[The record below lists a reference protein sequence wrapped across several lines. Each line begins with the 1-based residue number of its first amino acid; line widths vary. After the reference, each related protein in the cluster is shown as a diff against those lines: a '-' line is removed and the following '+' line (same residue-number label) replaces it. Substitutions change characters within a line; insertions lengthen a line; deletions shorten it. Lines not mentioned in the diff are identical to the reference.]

1 MIVPGLACGVAG
13 SCVAAGKTGAR
24 TGGTDVLLGLFMVAG
39 GTALAAGT
47 GPSGADIAPLAA
59 GRAAGAGAAS
69 SLGAGRAAGADAG
82 VAAGAGAEGAVGA
95 DAACLAAGVA
105 LGTGGAEAGLLVG
118 LPAFLLICPPC
129 STGTLRPPEPA
140 STKPVRTRLTTGWL
154 AACSGDSSLERTS
167 VRFSNGWIVGL

>member
-1 MIVPGLACGVAG
+1 MAG

-69 SLGAGRAAGADAG
+69 SLGAGRAAGA
-82 VAAGAGAEGAVGA
+82 GAEGAVGA

-105 LGTGGAEAGLLVG
+105 LGTGGTEAGLLVG
-118 LPAFLLICPPC
+118 LPTLLLICPPC

-140 STKPVRTRLTTGWL
+140 STKPLRTRLTTGWL